1 MNTQTNEM
9 AKEVRTGLIVDDDQ
23 VFRQTLKR
31 SFEKRGI
38 RTIDAGEAR
47 IAIDQFRQSRPD
59 VVVLD
64 YRMPERDGL
73 SLLREMHSDSPASV
87 FVILTGFGNISL
99 AVESMKEGADTF
111 LSKPIEADKIL
122 SEAAR
127 ILQKKRQSMPG
138 IGKSEARAFSLEV
151 LERQGI
157 ERALEATE
165 GNVSKASV
173 LLGIDRRTLQ
183 RKMKR
188 YF

>member
-1 MNTQTNEM
+1 MTDELQSLPAE
-9 AKEVRTGLIVDDDQ
+9 AKTALIVDDDDI
-23 VFRQTLKR
+23 FRKTLRR

-38 RTIDAGEAR
+38 RVEDAGSAR
-47 IAIDQFRQSRPD
+47 DAMDFFRRSRPD

-64 YRMPERDGL
+64 YKMPERDGL
-73 SLLREMHSDSPASV
+73 SLLREMHVDSPLSV
-87 FVILTGFGNISL
+87 FVVLTGFGSIPL

-111 LSKPIEADKIL
+111 LSKPIEAEQIL
-122 SEAAR
+122 VEADR
-127 ILQKKRQSMPG
+127 ILTKKRQSVPG
-138 IGKSEARAFSLEV
+138 LGKSEARAFSLEV

>member
-1 MNTQTNEM
+1 MNAELSTEH
-9 AKEVRTGLIVDDDQ
+9 KELRTALIVDDDE
-23 VFRQTLKR
+23 VFRRTLRR

-38 RTIDAGEAR
+38 RTNDAGGAR
-47 IAIDQFRQSRPD
+47 DALDVFRQARPD
-59 VVVLD
+59 VVIID

-73 SLLREMHSDSPASV
+73 SLLREMHADSPSSV
-87 FVILTGFGNISL
+87 FVILTGFGSIPL

-111 LSKPIEADKIL
+111 ISKPVEADQIL
-122 SEAAR
+122 SEATR
-127 ILQKKRQSMPG
+127 ILSKKRQSVPG

-165 GNVSKASV
+165 GNVSKASI